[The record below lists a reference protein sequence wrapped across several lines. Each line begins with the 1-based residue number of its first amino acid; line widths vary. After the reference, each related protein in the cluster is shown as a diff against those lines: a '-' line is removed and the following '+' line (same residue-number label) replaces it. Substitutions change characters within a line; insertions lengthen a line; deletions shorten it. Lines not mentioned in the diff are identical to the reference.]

1 MGRKPFVARLLVRSL
16 VRDDDDD
23 DDDASTR
30 LGPDGSLARSE
41 R

>member
-23 DDDASTR
+23 DDASTR
-30 LGPDGSLARSE
+30 LGPDGSLAHSE

>member
-1 MGRKPFVARLLVRSL
+1 MGRKSFVARLLVRSL
-16 VRDDDDD
+16 VRDDDD

>member
-23 DDDASTR
+23 DDASTR